1 MPYKILKRKDGFYVY
16 NPETKKSYSK
26 HGLTKKMAE
35 KQRTAIIL
43 SEHRGEKNLSK
54 YYL

>member
-26 HGLTKKMAE
+26 KGLSKTNAE
-35 KQRTAIIL
+35 KQRVAIIL
-43 SEHRGEKNLSK
+43 SEHPKTKDISK
-54 YYL
+54 YFV

>member
-35 KQRTAIIL
+35 KQRTAIVL
-43 SEHRGEKNLSK
+43 SEHRGEKSLSK